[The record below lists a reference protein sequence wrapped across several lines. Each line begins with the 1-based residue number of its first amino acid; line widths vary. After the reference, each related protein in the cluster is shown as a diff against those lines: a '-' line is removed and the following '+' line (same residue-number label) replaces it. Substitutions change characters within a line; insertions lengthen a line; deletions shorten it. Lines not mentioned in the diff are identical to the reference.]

1 MKKRIIHLVLIFCAV
16 TFTASAQTLYSTS
29 NGEISFFSDAPLED
43 IQAVNKAVASIINAD
58 NNEIAVQMRITDFEF
73 PNKLMQEHFNENYLE
88 SEKYPTGVFKG
99 KIKETLDLKTAGTYK
114 ATAEGTMTIHGVTKS
129 VTIPGTIVSNG
140 NQLKLDFKFPIK
152 LEDYKIDIP
161 TIVFNKIAEVV
172 DVTGS
177 MTLVKK

>member
-1 MKKRIIHLVLIFCAV
+1 MKKINLILVLCF
-16 TFTASAQTLYSTS
+16 ASFLANAQTLYST
-29 NGEISFFSDAPLED
+29 NKGQVSFFSDAPLED
-43 IQAVNKAVASIINAD
+43 INALNKASAAIINAD

-88 SEKYPTGVFKG
+88 SEKYPTAVFKG
-99 KIKETLDLKTAGTYK
+99 KIKESIDFKTSGTYA

-129 VTIPGTIVSNG
+129 VSIPGTIVSVG

-152 LEDYKIDIP
+152 LEDYNVDIP